1 MIRSLTALL
10 FFVPAMALAADDP
23 IKAELDKARAQYTA
37 GLDAAKAKLVGAMD
51 AKLKEVAG
59 NGDLDKAK
67 EVKSQKELFEKD
79 GTIPKTSLLADARRG
94 YESEARVAREAL
106 YKAIEK
112 AKSEYTKALKLN
124 EAEALA
130 AELKALAN
138 ANGVADNTSEDL
150 NAKFATA
157 SVWKGTVKEKKGN
170 NELTTDVVV
179 TVSKREGPAFEGTY
193 EVFDGKFIYRI
204 EGSVVKDQVS
214 FKFTKIEKP
223 KDTGRNNLTGLEHKG
238 YITLDPKTKKPT
250 LVTTYTWR
258 DMNNPNLVARGKVT
272 LTLGD

>member
-1 MIRSLTALL
+1 MTVLV

-23 IKAELDKARAQYTA
+23 IKAELDKARAQYTP

-79 GTIPKTSLLADARRG
+79 GTIPKTPLLNDARRG
-94 YESEARVAREAL
+94 YESEVRAAREAL
-106 YKAIEK
+106 HKAIEK

-130 AELKALAN
+130 AELKALAD
-138 ANGVADNTSEDL
+138 GKGGADTTSEEL

-157 SVWKGTVKEKKGN
+157 SVWKGTAKEKKGN
-170 NELTTDVVV
+170 KEGTTDYVV
-179 TVSKREGPAFEGTY
+179 TVSKREGPAFEGMLET
-193 EVFDGKFIYRI
+193 FDGKYICKI
-204 EGSVVKDQVS
+204 EGAVVKDQVN
-214 FKFTKIEKP
+214 FKITKIEKP
-223 KDTGRNNLTGLEHKG
+223 KDAGRTNLNGLEFNG
-238 YITLDPKTKKPT
+238 RITLDPKSKKPT
-250 LVTTYTWR
+250 LVAHYTLK
-258 DMNNPNLVARGKVT
+258 DVNNPNLVGRGTVT